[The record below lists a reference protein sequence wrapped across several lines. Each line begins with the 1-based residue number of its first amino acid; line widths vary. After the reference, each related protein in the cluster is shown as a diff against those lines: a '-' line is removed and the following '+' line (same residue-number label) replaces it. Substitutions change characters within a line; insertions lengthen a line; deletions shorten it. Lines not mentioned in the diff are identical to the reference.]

1 MTACILACLFV
12 VELELE
18 WLVLTLKAV
27 KQIFSSSTCQAAHC
41 FYSIHL
47 RNDVFANISHDNSK
61 EPLVQPDQQFL
72 FLFAI
77 QAILFVNSLNS
88 CFQNYALY
96 CDAALYRMV

>member
-1 MTACILACLFV
+1 M

-18 WLVLTLKAV
+18 WWVLTLKAV

-41 FYSIHL
+41 FYSSICL
-47 RNDVFANISHDNSK
+47 LNDVFDNFLYDNSK

-77 QAILFVNSLNS
+77 RAILFVNSLNS

-96 CDAALYRMV
+96 CDAALYHMV